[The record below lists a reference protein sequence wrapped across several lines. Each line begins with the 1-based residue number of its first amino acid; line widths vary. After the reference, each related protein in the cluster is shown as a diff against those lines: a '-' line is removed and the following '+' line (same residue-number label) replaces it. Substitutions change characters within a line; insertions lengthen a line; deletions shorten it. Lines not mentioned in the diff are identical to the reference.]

1 MELISFKF
9 EMGEAP
15 YIYKDSLI
23 MTQDAYDRLTDEQIL
38 ALQKERYDRWY
49 NIIMTPTPTEE
60 IMNG

>member
-1 MELISFKF
+1 
-9 EMGEAP
+9 MGEAP